1 MIAMD
6 DFTKIEVDKIFPGSV
21 PDQEGVQ
28 IELWHDK
35 LIVLIQ
41 MPELNRD
48 QLRAFNKGF
57 EQYSY
62 LESDTL
68 IPVALWIFDFP
79 DPLSSIEGSFNAKRA
94 RRKWLDLYLD
104 AGDDDTIKKA
114 IQFFLLDGQ
123 ILRAMKLIELDPEA
137 LELFHG
143 TIRKQLDM
151 DYNRIDFDRY
161 LAGLHNYDTQD
172 LFRMGKV
179 FKQTLCF
186 NSSIPKLFLFLRRW
200 L

>member
-6 DFTKIEVDKIFPGSV
+6 DFTKIEVDKIFPGPV
-21 PDQEGVQ
+21 PDQEG
-28 IELWHDK
+28 D
-35 LIVLIQ
+35 
-41 MPELNRD
+41 
-48 QLRAFNKGF
+48 
-57 EQYSY
+57 
-62 LESDTL
+62 
-68 IPVALWIFDFP
+68 
-79 DPLSSIEGSFNAKRA
+79 FNAKSA

-104 AGDDDTIKKA
+104 AVDDDTIKKT
-114 IQFFLLDGQ
+114 IQFFLLDGP

-151 DYNRIDFDRY
+151 NYNRTDFDRY

-179 FKQTLCF
+179 FKQRLCF
-186 NSSIPKLFLFLRRW
+186 NSSTRKLFLFLRRW

>member
-6 DFTKIEVDKIFPGSV
+6 DLIKIEVDKIFPGPV
-21 PDQEGVQ
+21 PDHEGVQ
-28 IELWHDK
+28 IELWHDQ
-35 LIVLIQ
+35 LTVLIQ
-41 MPELNRD
+41 MPAFDRD

-68 IPVALWIFDFP
+68 IPIELWIFDFP
-79 DPLSSIEGSFNAKRA
+79 VPLSSVEGNFNAKLA
-94 RRKWLDLYLD
+94 RRKRLDLYLD
-104 AGDDDTIKKA
+104 IDDDDPIKNV

-123 ILRAMKLIELDPEA
+123 ILRAIKQIELDPEA
-137 LELFHG
+137 VQLFHA

-179 FKQTLCF
+179 FKHELR
-186 NSSIPKLFLFLRRW
+186 SDSLAHKLLLHLRK
-200 L
+200 

>member
-6 DFTKIEVDKIFPGSV
+6 DFTKIEVDKIFPGPV

-35 LIVLIQ
+35 LTVLIQ
-41 MPELNRD
+41 MPELDPD

-62 LESDTL
+62 LESDTP

-79 DPLSSIEGSFNAKRA
+79 DSLSSIEGSFNAKRT

-104 AGDDDTIKKA
+104 VGDDDTIKKA

-137 LELFHG
+137 VELFHG

-179 FKQTLCF
+179 FKHELR
-186 NSSIPKLFLFLRRW
+186 SDSLAHKLLWYLRKW
-200 L
+200 V

>member
-104 AGDDDTIKKA
+104 TGDDDTIKKA

-161 LAGLHNYDTQD
+161 LAGLHNYATQD

-179 FKQTLCF
+179 FKQTLCS
-186 NSSIPKLFLFLRRW
+186 NSLTRKLFLFLRRW

>member
-1 MIAMD
+1 MD
-6 DFTKIEVDKIFPGSV
+6 DFIKIEVDKIFPGPV
-21 PDQEGVQ
+21 PDHEGVQ
-28 IELWHDK
+28 IELWNDK
-35 LIVLIQ
+35 LTVLIQ
-41 MPELNRD
+41 MTGLKRD
-48 QLRAFNKGF
+48 QLRALNKGF
-57 EQYSY
+57 KQYSY
-62 LESDTL
+62 LESDTP
-68 IPVALWIFDFP
+68 IPIALWIFDFP
-79 DPLSSIEGSFNAKRA
+79 DPLSSIEGDFNAKRA

-114 IQFFLLDGQ
+114 IQFFLLDGP

-151 DYNRIDFDRY
+151 NYNRTDFDRY

-172 LFRMGKV
+172 LFRMGKA
-179 FKQTLCF
+179 FKQRLCS
-186 NSSIPKLFLFLRRW
+186 NSSTRKLFLFLRRW

>member
-1 MIAMD
+1 M
-6 DFTKIEVDKIFPGSV
+6 SN
-21 PDQEGVQ
+21 
-28 IELWHDK
+28 
-35 LIVLIQ
+35 IVA
-41 MPELNRD
+41 LNRIHRS
-48 QLRAFNKGF
+48 QSHCGYI
-57 EQYSY
+57 E
-62 LESDTL
+62 
-68 IPVALWIFDFP
+68 FP
-79 DPLSSIEGSFNAKRA
+79 DPFSSIEGSFNAKLA

-104 AGDDDTIKKA
+104 TGDDDTIKKA

-151 DYNRIDFDRY
+151 DHNRIDFDRY

-186 NSSIPKLFLFLRRW
+186 NSSTRKLFLFLRRW